1 MIALFDRL
9 DGVDAAKVDA
19 SLLMPKLRFV
29 ESMPPSWCRTALRGS
44 AAAFAACLIDNY
56 LVCATGPHLRAH

>member
-19 SLLMPKLRFV
+19 SLLMPNCASWSRCLPPGAERRFV
-29 ESMPPSWCRTALRGS
+29 DQLQHSLR
-44 AAAFAACLIDNY
+44 
-56 LVCATGPHLRAH
+56 V